1 MVPVSST
8 EASASLA
15 LKFIK
20 ITDGYF
26 IVYQVNPFIV
36 KHLVLA
42 QLLLNTI
49 QNGNGING
57 GAVVVAPEHH
67 FVVGIG
73 TNHRNFLSSVFVEW
87 KHIVLVVQQGHGL
100 LSHLIGQLLM
110 LLTVQY
116 RGGNLCPGH
125 QFIVVHFTQ
134 IKAANQ
140 HTHQTPIDVL
150 LANQVLFYRL
160 REQFIVV
167 IVPDT
172 FHIGTRHYA
181 TCCSV
186 HRC

>member
-1 MVPVSST
+1 MVPIGG
-8 EASASLA
+8 
-15 LKFIK
+15 IK
-20 ITDGYF
+20 TTATITPNFVEIANRYF
-26 IVYQVNPFIV
+26 IIDQVHPLIVQHFI
-36 KHLVLA
+36 LRNLG
-42 QLLLNTI
+42 LNAI

-125 QFIVVHFTQ
+125 QLVVVHVAQ
-134 IKAANQ
+134 IKTAKQ
-140 HTHQTPIDVL
+140 HTHQTSIDVL